1 MEPEKGNFLD
11 KNTLLALLFLVFA
24 WIGWDIYMKKKYPEL
39 RHRSKPPESSTVVQ
53 NDTKELIVE
62 TQKQNERPKTPEI
75 KEELFRVSGEEV
87 DFVISSYG
95 LGIKKATLK
104 HFFSRSGEAIVFESD
119 KKPLFSTEFLHENTP
134 LPFQVERNQNLL
146 KGHFSYK
153 GTKILKTI
161 QVDGFVLNTKVEIK
175 SQGEGFSGLTHYFQI
190 QNKQKKSKEQKNP
203 LNWFTKMIF
212 FSLSLQD
219 NISGYIS
226 STQEKSHLYGK
237 EHEETYTYKE
247 IFVTALGSKYF
258 GGAFI
263 NQSPILPEV
272 QLQGNENHFQAEV
285 HYKALNKNPFSLEY
299 QIFLGPKSLS
309 HLSKLGP
316 KTEQWVDFGFFSWMA
331 RPIFKMLKLFNHW
344 VGNWGFAIILLT
356 FFIRLCVFPINIK
369 SYKSMKIMQRIQPE
383 IQALREKYKK
393 DPQKQQQETM
403 ALMKRH
409 KANPLSG
416 CLPMFLQLPVFFA
429 LYRVLGES
437 VELYQAPF
445 ILWIKDLTFKD
456 PYYVLPSLAG
466 LTMFVQQKITP
477 ATLPPA
483 QARIMTFMPLI
494 FSVFLLG
501 LPSGLNL
508 YILVT
513 YLFGLIQ
520 QYFFVKLKDTT

>member
-1 MEPEKGNFLD
+1 MEPEKESFLD

-39 RHRSKPPESSTVVQ
+39 RGPKPPESPAVIQ
-53 NDTKELIVE
+53 NDTEKLPPE
-62 TQKQNERPKTPEI
+62 PKKPHKLPEI
-75 KEELFRVSGEEV
+75 KEDLFQIPGKEV

-95 LGIKKATLK
+95 MGVRKATLK
-104 HFFSRSGEAIVFESD
+104 HFFSRSKEAIVFENTE
-119 KKPLFSTEFLHENTP
+119 KPLFTTGFLNKNAP
-134 LPFQVERNQNLL
+134 LPFQVEKNQNTL

-153 GTKILKTI
+153 GTEILKTI
-161 QVDGFVLNTKVEIK
+161 QVDGFILKTKVEIK
-175 SQGEGFSGLTHYFQI
+175 SQGKDFSGLTHHFQI
-190 QNKQKKSKEQKNP
+190 QNKQKKSKDQKSP
-203 LNWFTKMIF
+203 LDWFTKLIF

-226 STQEKSHLYGK
+226 SSGEQSHLYGK
-237 EHEETYTYKE
+237 EQEEIWNYKE
-247 IFVTALGSKYF
+247 VFVTALGSKYF
-258 GGAFI
+258 GGAFV
-263 NQSPILPEV
+263 NQSPLLPEV
-272 QLQGNENHFQAEV
+272 KLQGNENHFQADI

-299 QIFLGPKSLS
+299 QVFLGPKSLKY
-309 HLSKLGP
+309 LSKLGT

-331 RPIFKMLKLFNHW
+331 RPIFKMLKLFHHW

-356 FFIRLCVFPINIK
+356 FFIRLCLFPINIK
-369 SYKSMKIMQRIQPE
+369 SYKSIKIMQRIQPE
-383 IQALREKYKK
+383 LQALREKYKK

-409 KANPLSG
+409 KANPLGG

-456 PYYVLPSLAG
+456 PYYVLPVLAG
-466 LTMFVQQKITP
+466 ITMFIQQKITP

-483 QARIMTFMPLI
+483 QARIMTFMPII

-520 QYFFVKLKDTT
+520 QYFFVKSKDTN

>member
-1 MEPEKGNFLD
+1 MESGKENFLD

-24 WIGWDIYMKKKYPEL
+24 WIGWDLYMKKKYPEL
-39 RHRSKPPESSTVVQ
+39 RRIKPSESATVIETKKKEQIQKPQTREELPET
-53 NDTKELIVE
+53 
-62 TQKQNERPKTPEI
+62 
-75 KEELFRVSGEEV
+75 KEELFRISGEEA
-87 DFVISSYG
+87 DFVISSHG
-95 LGIKKATLK
+95 MGVKKATLK
-104 HFFSRSGEAIVFESD
+104 HFFTRSGEAIVFESD
-119 KKPLFSTEFLHENTP
+119 KKPLFTTEFLNENIP
-134 LPFQVERNQNLL
+134 LLFQVERNQNLL
-146 KGHFSYK
+146 KGYFSYK
-153 GTKILKTI
+153 GTEILKTI
-161 QVDGFVLNTKVEIK
+161 QVKGFVLKTRVEIK
-175 SQGEGFSGLTHYFQI
+175 SQGEEFLGLNHHFYI
-190 QNKQKKSKEQKNP
+190 QNRQKESEGQKNL

-219 NISGYIS
+219 NISGYVS
-226 STQEKSHLYGK
+226 STQDKNHLYGK

-247 IFVTALGSKYF
+247 VFVTAVGSKYF
-258 GGAFI
+258 GGAFV

-272 QLQGNENHFQAEV
+272 ELQGNESHFQAEV
-285 HYKALNKNPFSLEY
+285 RYKALNKNPFSLEY
-299 QIFLGPKSLS
+299 QVFLGPKSLN

-316 KTEQWVDFGFFSWMA
+316 KAEQWVDFGFFSWMA
-331 RPIFKMLKLFNHW
+331 RPIFKMLNLFNNW

-356 FFIRLCVFPINIK
+356 LFIRLCLFPINIK

-403 ALMKRH
+403 ALMKKH
-409 KANPLSG
+409 KTNPLGG

-456 PYYVLPSLAG
+456 PYYVLPVLAG

-477 ATLPPA
+477 STLSPA
-483 QARIMTFMPLI
+483 QARVMTFMPLI

-513 YLFGLIQ
+513 YVFGLIQ
-520 QYFFVKLKDTT
+520 QYFFVKLKDSH